1 VNKDTRYKFFFRLFF
16 KLEMGHYEE
25 MGHKVFMFVTDIP
38 MYEFHFCTS
47 ATDLNSRNHLGV
59 PCLYLLPLFCRMLFF
74 AYTDYN
80 TVGTS

>member
-1 VNKDTRYKFFFRLFF
+1 
-16 KLEMGHYEE
+16 MGHNEE
-25 MGHKVFMFVTDIP
+25 MGHKVFKFVTDIP
-38 MYEFHFCTS
+38 MYEFHFCAS

-59 PCLYLLPLFCRMLFF
+59 PCLLPITIILQNVYF

>member
-1 VNKDTRYKFFFRLFF
+1 
-16 KLEMGHYEE
+16 MGHYEE

-80 TVGTS
+80 TVGTSWHIYFERYIPIGIGYG